1 LPRTSVF
8 GICPILALCGCPRA
22 EHPILFLC
30 IVRAGFEKI
39 LLRNIK
45 ILKLLFVQFLIIG
58 LFANSLLPQACFC
71 GEACLHGLQGT
82 AKARPN
88 SLFHTRCSG
97 TQCKSCNLEDVKTL
111 KASNAAHSTE
121 QLKTLDTPLILSNFS
136 NYQFNINLITIFF
149 SRLNKYVRV
158 QSSPTYLQNL
168 SLLL

>member
-1 LPRTSVF
+1 LPLEYHSADVLYELRNRGGPVT
-8 GICPILALCGCPRA
+8 
-22 EHPILFLC
+22 FLMDYNM
-30 IVRAGFEKI
+30 EKI

-88 SLFHTRCSG
+88 SLFHARCSG

>member
-1 LPRTSVF
+1 MLYELRNRGGPVT
-8 GICPILALCGCPRA
+8 
-22 EHPILFLC
+22 FLMDYNM
-30 IVRAGFEKI
+30 EKI
-39 LLRNIK
+39 LLRNVK
-45 ILKLLFVQFLIIG
+45 IFRQFFVQFLIIG

-88 SLFHTRCSG
+88 FLFHARCSG
-97 TQCKSCNLEDVKTL
+97 TQCKSCNLEDVKTF

-121 QLKTLDTPLILSNFS
+121 QLKTLDTPFILSNFS
-136 NYQFNINLITIFF
+136 NYQFNINLITILF
-149 SRLNKYVRV
+149 SRLNKYVKV